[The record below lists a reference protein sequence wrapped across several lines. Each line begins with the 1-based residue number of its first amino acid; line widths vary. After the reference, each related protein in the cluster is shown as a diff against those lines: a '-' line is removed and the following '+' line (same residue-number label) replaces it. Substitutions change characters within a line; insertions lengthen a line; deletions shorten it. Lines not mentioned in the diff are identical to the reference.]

1 MKKLTYTLLAALAIG
16 ATACDS
22 KKNTYEG
29 AGHAPTASDSLQVAL
44 ANQDSL
50 LNLVSDISEGMAQIK
65 QLENILASTGDL
77 TTESK
82 DRRQQIRD
90 DMMAIQ
96 QTLQQRRERLAEL
109 EKRLNVSDSNN
120 KTLQRTI
127 ETLKKQIAD
136 QEGTIEG
143 LRGELAQANI
153 NIERLTATTDSLNT
167 AVKDVT
173 EAKDMAQE
181 EAVKLTNELNTCYY
195 VVGSNKEL
203 KEAKIIEGGFLRKTK
218 VLPEDFQ
225 VNAFL
230 KADKR
235 TLTTIPLHSK
245 KGKVMTQQP
254 KNSYQIDEDA
264 SGQKILK
271 ITDPASFW
279 NKSNYLVIQID

>member
-16 ATACDS
+16 TAACDS
-22 KKNTYEG
+22 KKNAQEG
-29 AGHAPTASDSLQVAL
+29 TDSTPTASDSLKVAL

-50 LNLVSDISEGMAQIK
+50 LNLVNDISEGMAQIK
-65 QLENILASTGDL
+65 QLENILASTGNL

-82 DRRQQIRD
+82 GRRQQIRD

-96 QTLQQRRERLAEL
+96 QTLQQRRDRLAEL
-109 EKRLNVSDSNN
+109 EKKLNASDGNN

-127 ETLKKQIAD
+127 DTLKKQIAD

-153 NIERLTATTDSLNT
+153 NIERLTAATDSLNT

-225 VNAFL
+225 ANAFL

-235 TLTTIPLHSK
+235 TLTSIPLHSK

-254 KNSYQIDEDA
+254 ESSYQITEDGA
-264 SGQKILK
+264 GQKILK
-271 ITDPASFW
+271 ITDPSAFW
-279 NKSNYLVIQID
+279 NTSNSLVIQMD

>member
-1 MKKLTYTLLAALAIG
+1 MKTLTYTVLAALVLGVA
-16 ATACDS
+16 ACDS
-22 KKNTYEG
+22 KKNAQEG
-29 AGHAPTASDSLQVAL
+29 ADNYPTTADSLKVAM

-50 LNLVSDISEGMAQIK
+50 LMLVNDISEGMAQIK
-65 QLENILASTGDL
+65 QLENILSSTGDL
-77 TTESK
+77 TAESK

-96 QTLQQRRERLAEL
+96 QTLQQRRDRLAEL
-109 EKRLNVSDSNN
+109 EKKLNASDGNN

-153 NIERLTATTDSLNT
+153 NIERLTAATDSLNT

-173 EAKDMAQE
+173 EAKDLAQE
-181 EAVKLTNELNTCYY
+181 EATKLTNELNTCYY

-225 VNAFL
+225 LNAFL

-235 TLTTIPLHSK
+235 TLTSIPLHSK

-254 KNSYQIDEDA
+254 QNSYEIVEDA
-264 SGQKILK
+264 AGQKILK
-271 ITDPASFW
+271 ITDATAFW

>member
-1 MKKLTYTLLAALAIG
+1 MIAALVLG

-22 KKNTYEG
+22 KKESQNYDG
-29 AGHAPTASDSLQVAL
+29 YPTTADSLKMAL

-50 LNLVSDISEGMAQIK
+50 LNLVNDISEGMAQIK
-65 QLENILASTGDL
+65 QLENILASTSDL
-77 TTESK
+77 TSESK

-96 QTLQQRRERLAEL
+96 QTLQQRRDRLAEL
-109 EKRLNVSDSNN
+109 EKKLKASDGNN

-127 ETLKKQIAD
+127 ETLKQQIAE
-136 QEGTIEG
+136 QEGTIES

-153 NIERLTATTDSLNT
+153 NIERLTATADSLNT

-173 EAKDMAQE
+173 EAKDIAQE
-181 EAVKLTNELNTCYY
+181 EATKLTNELNTCYY
-195 VVGSNKEL
+195 VVGSSKEL
-203 KEAKIIEGGFLRKTK
+203 KEAKIVEGGFLRKTK

-225 VNAFL
+225 MSAFL

-235 TLTTIPLHSK
+235 TLTSIPLHSK
-245 KGKVMTQQP
+245 KAKVMTQQP
-254 KNSYQIDEDA
+254 KSSYEIVEDA

-271 ITDPASFW
+271 IVDPTSFW
-279 NKSNYLVIQID
+279 NKSNYLVIEID